1 MTPMI
6 GWMKSSR
13 PWRILRSLD
22 PMNVWTAS
30 FLSALLFSGVA
41 VMGIKWMEADPQG
54 AVITCTFCAI
64 ISACI
69 LIAEGENRDRNKL

>member
-1 MTPMI
+1 
-6 GWMKSSR
+6 
-13 PWRILRSLD
+13 
-22 PMNVWTAS
+22 
-30 FLSALLFSGVA
+30 
-41 VMGIKWMEADPQG
+41 MGIKWMDADPQG